1 MIRSGDAGVRE
12 NPEPG
17 CKKKKNQD
25 VSVMQEHCKITSSY
39 YAAQVL
45 EQINLAHKTIPLLTS
60 FVSLA
65 IF

>member
-1 MIRSGDAGVRE
+1 MQESERTPNLAV
-12 NPEPG
+12 N
-17 CKKKKNQD
+17 KKNKD

-39 YAAQVL
+39 YRAQVL

>member
-1 MIRSGDAGVRE
+1 
-12 NPEPG
+12 
-17 CKKKKNQD
+17 
-25 VSVMQEHCKITSSY
+25 MQEHCKITSSY